1 MKQSNKKIL
10 ALLLALIGSIANIE
24 AQVTIVGNG
33 APGVPTDYAGWDATR
48 LFPLTVAHKGDFP
61 INFQTNGTQR
71 MTIMNT
77 TGYVG
82 IGLPAPLY
90 PLDVQDNI
98 NVNTT
103 GFLNGY
109 RINGFTVLQ
118 TPALENVFVGRGSA
132 ANFTGSTLGQ
142 NTFVGFNAGGSYI
155 SSNTSGGDRNTFVG
169 RAAGFANVAGRF
181 NTFIGCDAGLSLVS
195 GNENTFVGEHAGWQ
209 QM

>member
-1 MKQSNKKIL
+1 MKKSNKWTAVIL
-10 ALLLALIGSIANIE
+10 FILLSNFIIK
-24 AQVTIVGNG
+24 AQVSVLGN
-33 APGVPTDYAGWDATR
+33 AGVATDYDGWNATR

-142 NTFVGFNAGGSYI
+142 NAFVGFNAGGSYI
-155 SSNTSGGDRNTFVG
+155 SSNTSGGDRNTF
-169 RAAGFANVAGRF
+169 APNVHGAIDLTNNNNF
-181 NTFIGCDAGLSLVS
+181 YFIGNGAGIAWNNVVI
-195 GNENTFVGEHAGWQ
+195 GRNCTVGS
-209 QM
+209 